1 MPVLRIGT
9 ECFIIL
15 LALFSFLTNCPRV
28 LKICAVKSFVS
39 FQKHNA
45 TNVQPHSKINPGQK
59 FFTGLLKIFYLKILR
74 KNIRSWTKHRVIEK
88 LTRGWTKRRVI
99 KRLTRG
105 WIISTAIQY
114 C

>member
-1 MPVLRIGT
+1 M
-9 ECFIIL
+9 FYYII
-15 LALFSFLTNCPRV
+15 SSIQFLTNCQRV

-39 FQKHNA
+39 FQKYNA

-59 FFTGLLKIFYLKILR
+59 FFTGLLKILYLKILR

-114 C
+114 Y